1 MSITLEE
8 IRNFLLR
15 PCIVVLVGTE
25 MCVLVY
31 ILGIYEAKDSQNSLT
46 QRVQLLGNCSKV

>member
-1 MSITLEE
+1 MPITLEE
-8 IRNFLLR
+8 IRNSLLR

-46 QRVQLLGNCSKV
+46 QRVKLLGNCSKV

>member
-31 ILGIYEAKDSQNSLT
+31 ILSIYEAKDSQNSLT
-46 QRVQLLGNCSKV
+46 QRVQLLGNCLKV